1 MAGCDRA
8 PSILSQ
14 PKANDIRRDA
24 TVEAIERVM
33 PSVVNIRL
41 AKRVSP
47 EEEAYYQRAFGISKS
62 ADINSIAAGVIVD
75 EVGEDGYIL
84 TNLHVIKEDSR
95 VQVQLQDGREYEA
108 EKLLPMALKDLALLR
123 IRRKADEKPFK
134 PISFAKDD
142 DLFLG
147 ETVIAVG
154 NPFGLGGSVSRGIL
168 SSKNRRSVVGE
179 MKLEYPDW
187 LQTDADINP
196 GNSGGPLI
204 NTRGELIG
212 INVAVVGG
220 QREGKG
226 TGFAI
231 PVKQISVALS
241 DFFTLEWMA
250 KLWLGARFRGAADSI
265 TVREVQPNSPA
276 DRAGLKIGQ
285 RVLEVNGKP
294 VGGLIELILSMAANA
309 DNTAKVTVSE
319 NGREKTLKVEM
330 ITMDVLTRQMILAR
344 LGLTTQNLTADQ
356 AATFQLNEGDGVM
369 VTDVQTNSPAAAINL
384 QPGIVLLGVDGFPVI
399 NQVRVTN
406 ALGNKPA
413 KEKAVLTFKILN
425 RATSG
430 FVELRIAQLDVPVR

>member
-1 MAGCDRA
+1 
-8 PSILSQ
+8 
-14 PKANDIRRDA
+14 
-24 TVEAIERVM
+24 
-33 PSVVNIRL
+33 
-41 AKRVSP
+41 
-47 EEEAYYQRAFGISKS
+47 
-62 ADINSIAAGVIVD
+62 
-75 EVGEDGYIL
+75 
-84 TNLHVIKEDSR
+84 
-95 VQVQLQDGREYEA
+95 VQLQDGREYEA
-108 EKLLPMALKDLALLR
+108 EKLLPMGLKDLALLR
-123 IRRKADEKPFK
+123 IRRKTSEKPFK

-142 DLFLG
+142 DLLLG

-168 SSKNRRSVVGE
+168 SSKNRRSVGGE
-179 MKLEYPDW
+179 MKLDYQDW

-220 QREGKG
+220 QKEGKG

-231 PVKQISVALS
+231 PVKQISEALS

-250 KLWLGARFRGAADSI
+250 KLWLGARFRGASDSI

-276 DRAGLKIGQ
+276 DRAGLKVGQ
-285 RVLEVNGKP
+285 QVLEVNGKP
-294 VGGLIELILSMAANA
+294 VRGLIELILNMAANS

-330 ITMDVLTRQMILAR
+330 ITMDLLTRQMILAR
-344 LGLTTQNLTADQ
+344 LGLTTQNLTTDQ
-356 AATFQLNEGDGVM
+356 SGNFQLNEGDGLM
-369 VTDVQTNSPAAAINL
+369 VTEVQTNSPAAVAKL
-384 QPGIVLLGVDGFPVI
+384 QSGIVLLGVDGFPVF

-406 ALGNKPA
+406 ALGKKKT

-425 RATSG
+425 RTVSG
-430 FVELRIAQLDVPVR
+430 LVELRVAQLELPVR

>member
-1 MAGCDRA
+1 
-8 PSILSQ
+8 
-14 PKANDIRRDA
+14 
-24 TVEAIERVM
+24 M

-41 AKRVSP
+41 AKHVSP
-47 EEEAYYQRAFGISKS
+47 EEEEYYRRAFGISKS
-62 ADINSIAAGVIVD
+62 AQPDINSIAAGVIVD

-108 EKLLPMALKDLALLR
+108 EKLLPMGLKDLALLR
-123 IRRKADEKPFK
+123 IRRKTSEKPFR

-142 DLFLG
+142 DLLLG

-179 MKLEYPDW
+179 MKLDYQDW

-212 INVAVVGG
+212 INVAVVAG
-220 QREGKG
+220 QKEGKG

-231 PVKQISVALS
+231 PVKQISEALS

-250 KLWLGARFRGAADSI
+250 KLWLGARFRGASDSI

-276 DRAGLKIGQ
+276 DRAGLKVGQ
-285 RVLEVNGKP
+285 QVLEVNSKP
-294 VGGLIELILSMAANA
+294 VRGLIELILNMAANS
-309 DNTAKVTVSE
+309 DNTANVTVSE
-319 NGREKTLKVEM
+319 NGREKTLKIEM
-330 ITMDVLTRQMILAR
+330 ITMDLLTRQMILAR
-344 LGLTTQNLTADQ
+344 LGLTTLNLTADQ
-356 AATFQLNEGDGVM
+356 SVNFQLNEGDGLM
-369 VTDVQTNSPAAAINL
+369 VTEVQTNSPAAVAKL
-384 QPGIVLLGVDGFPVI
+384 QSGIVLLGVDGFPVF

-406 ALGNKPA
+406 ALGKKKT
-413 KEKAVLTFKILN
+413 KEKAVLTFKIMN
-425 RATSG
+425 RAVSG
-430 FVELRIAQLDVPVR
+430 LVELRVAQLELPVR